1 MKSITKFASIAIA
14 SAIIAIPQVAYALTE
29 AQALERL
36 NGIPV
41 FTITDDKGNPLLG
54 SLPNKPAN
62 AAAQPDQLL
71 LFFLNPDDAKGM
83 LTRIKQSNPDV
94 GSKARI
100 IIRSMNDAYQVIKQ
114 NETNK
119 KVAFQI
125 VPSKSSIDSARTILT
140 SQGKPAEQLPSVP
153 VFFATGGKDK
163 DQGLLTLEQEGKQYV
178 PFFFD
183 QKDLQTL
190 IDRAQKQQPDLA
202 KNTKVQVTSL
212 FQVLDSMV
220 GKKDAKPASES
231 ERFTFVPSRTAF
243 EYTLENQPKSAG
255 TPKINP
261 TVAPQV
267 APAKRPATPEP
278 KK

>member
-1 MKSITKFASIAIA
+1 
-14 SAIIAIPQVAYALTE
+14 
-29 AQALERL
+29 
-36 NGIPV
+36 
-41 FTITDDKGNPLLG
+41 
-54 SLPNKPAN
+54 
-62 AAAQPDQLL
+62 
-71 LFFLNPDDAKGM
+71 M
-83 LTRIKQSNPDV
+83 LTRIKQNNPDV
-94 GSKARI
+94 GNKARV

-114 NETNK
+114 NESNK

-125 VPSKSSIDSARTILT
+125 VPSKASIDSARTILT
-140 SQGKPAEQLPSVP
+140 SQGKPSEQLPSVP

-163 DQGLLTLEQEGKQYV
+163 DQGLLTLEQDGKQYV

-190 IDRAQKQQPDLA
+190 IERAQKQQPDLA

-220 GKKDAKPASES
+220 TKKDAKPASES
-231 ERFTFVPSRTAF
+231 ERFTFVPSRSAF

-255 TPKINP
+255 TPKVNP
-261 TVAPQV
+261 ATAPLTT
-267 APAKRPATPEP
+267 PTKRPATAAPTTTP